1 MYTRDH
7 GTTFVKSLTKGARR
21 IYKRRHS
28 KFLRQQDKREVRQQ

>member
-1 MYTRDH
+1 MYNRDH
-7 GTTFVKSLTKGARR
+7 GPMFVKSLSKYARR